1 MLLFFL
7 FSCRSIPKGDTSQP
21 DIILVS
27 IDTLRAD
34 HVSSYG
40 YERKTTPFIDELAS
54 KGMRFSHAWSTS
66 SWTLPAHTSLL
77 SGTRSLHHKVIEESI
92 AISDDLPLISE
103 TLQRS
108 GWQTGGVVSA
118 SFVSRLYGF
127 DRGFDFFEDF
137 GLDGDANKNLHAEIS
152 AEHIIDRAVDC
163 LGIAWGLLR
172 DC

>member
-7 FSCRSIPKGDTSQP
+7 LSCRSIPKGDTSQP

-77 SGTRSLHHKVIEESI
+77 SGSAGRTMGPTEVETEGQQEPCTSQTILWRI
-92 AISDDLPLISE
+92 DDI
-103 TLQRS
+103 
-108 GWQTGGVVSA
+108 VY
-118 SFVSRLYGF
+118 F
-127 DRGFDFFEDF
+127 
-137 GLDGDANKNLHAEIS
+137 
-152 AEHIIDRAVDC
+152 HINSQ
-163 LGIAWGLLR
+163 GP
-172 DC
+172 

>member
-7 FSCRSIPKGDTSQP
+7 LSCRSIPKGDTAQP

-54 KGMRFSHAWSTS
+54 KGTRFSHAWSTS

-77 SGTRSLHHKVIEESI
+77 SGTRSLQHIIEESM
-92 AISDDLPLISE
+92 PF
-103 TLQRS
+103 R
-108 GWQTGGVVSA
+108 
-118 SFVSRLYGF
+118 
-127 DRGFDFFEDF
+127 
-137 GLDGDANKNLHAEIS
+137 
-152 AEHIIDRAVDC
+152 
-163 LGIAWGLLR
+163 
-172 DC
+172 